1 MSAPHWQKE
10 SNTQMWLRPV
20 LYCKTG
26 QVTNPSEPK
35 EKKAKVS
42 REVKVRKTIKTS
54 QGRTKCGGKIVQ
66 LLFVRAWKLLV

>member
-10 SNTQMWLRPV
+10 SNTQMWLWPIQYR
-20 LYCKTG
+20 KTG

-42 REVKVRKTIKTS
+42 REVKIRKTIKTS
-54 QGRTKCGGKIVQ
+54 QGRTECGRKIV
-66 LLFVRAWKLLV
+66 